1 MAPIEV
7 DHAKIRT
14 FKDGERFY
22 RWLAA
27 NHDRRDEL
35 WIKIHKFGSGLASVA
50 PKEAIDVALCWGWI
64 DGVRKGFDERS
75 FLRRYSSRGKR
86 SVWSQINVANVAR
99 LVKEGRM
106 TVHGLEQVE
115 LAKADG
121 RWQRAYRVKGAAT
134 PGDLQAAIDAVPKAK
149 AMFATLTA
157 QNRFALVFRVV
168 NMRTE
173 AGRKKKIADLVAMLK
188 RGETIHPQSKK

>member
-1 MAPIEV
+1 MPPIEV
-7 DHAKIRT
+7 DHAKSRT
-14 FKDGERFY
+14 FKDGESFY

-35 WIKIHKFGSGLASVA
+35 WIEIHKFGSCLASVA

-64 DGVRKGFDERS
+64 DGVRKGFDDRS
-75 FLRRYSSRGKR
+75 FLQRYGPRGKR

-106 TVHGLEQVE
+106 TVHGLKQVE

-121 RWQRAYRVKGAAT
+121 RWQRAYRVKGGRPRTTCRRPSMPCRRQRPCSQRSRRRTASRSS
-134 PGDLQAAIDAVPKAK
+134 
-149 AMFATLTA
+149 FASPT
-157 QNRFALVFRVV
+157 
-168 NMRTE
+168 
-173 AGRKKKIADLVAMLK
+173 
-188 RGETIHPQSKK
+188 